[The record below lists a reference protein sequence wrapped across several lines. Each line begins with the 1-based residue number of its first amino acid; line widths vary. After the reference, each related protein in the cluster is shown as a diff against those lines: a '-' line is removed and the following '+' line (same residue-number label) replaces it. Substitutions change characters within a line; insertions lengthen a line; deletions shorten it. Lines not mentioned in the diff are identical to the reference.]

1 MQIETDEEWATT
13 SSGSTHTSDYT
24 WMEKTDDR
32 SSEEDSV
39 SSEGSAHSAKYT
51 EEDEESRTGPT
62 VRRNIPAFHAL
73 GSSDSDEEIAD
84 EGSQQKG
91 ARKLV
96 RAHLLNEATL
106 EELNFGVKLT
116 EDQLS

>member
-1 MQIETDEEWATT
+1 MRSIRSVAGEELASCIGDQEIMVLALPTVFPEMEKLLCCGIHEMDEEWATT
-13 SSGSTHTSDYT
+13 SSGSTHMSDYT
-24 WMEKTDDR
+24 WTEKTDDR

-73 GSSDSDEEIAD
+73 G
-84 EGSQQKG
+84 
-91 ARKLV
+91 
-96 RAHLLNEATL
+96 
-106 EELNFGVKLT
+106 
-116 EDQLS
+116 